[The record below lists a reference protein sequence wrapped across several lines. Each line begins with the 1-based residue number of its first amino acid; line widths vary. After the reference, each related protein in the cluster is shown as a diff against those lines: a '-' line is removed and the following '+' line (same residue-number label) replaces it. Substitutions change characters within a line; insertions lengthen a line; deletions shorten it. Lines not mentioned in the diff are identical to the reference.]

1 MAKIKITK
9 VKSAIKRP
17 GRQKAT
23 LMALGLKKMNQTVEK
38 EATPQI
44 LGMVDRV
51 RHLITVEEI
60 K

>member
-9 VKSAIKRP
+9 VKSAIKKP
-17 GRQKAT
+17 GNQKAT
-23 LMALGLKKMNQTVEK
+23 LVALGLNKMNSTVEK

-44 LGMVDRV
+44 LGMVDKV
-51 RHLITVEEI
+51 RHLITVEEV